1 MIIRTLVYMALAA
14 VVVGCTS
21 TPTSPPAPEPPSYRA
36 PWAGVAGPQF
46 SDLLVTYGASN
57 LASKRAETLDG
68 YLRSQTKT
76 FDRYIAAKEVGVGV
90 EALHQ
95 EAINEIQ
102 TLAPSVR
109 AKQFLVRGEFP
120 VHAYN
125 QELQGFPL
133 YLPFELWAG
142 VRYHNNDVRT
152 GISDG
157 RRTRGMSVISS
168 EYGFVTAQ
176 VQYSK
181 EGWVIPATPD
191 EAVRMLEQLS
201 QVGGKRSI
209 AVALTYSLDR
219 CEADESQRSNLIC
232 TATIQNMY
240 GYNSLNSVQ
249 PDTPPTMQLVKRG
262 RR

>member
-1 MIIRTLVYMALAA
+1 MIIRALISVSLALLIG
-14 VVVGCTS
+14 GCAS
-21 TPTSPPAPEPPSYRA
+21 TPPQAPDAPSFRA
-36 PWAGVAGPQF
+36 PWADHATPQF
-46 SDLLVTYGASN
+46 SDLLVTYGTSN
-57 LASKRAETLDG
+57 LSSKRAETLDG

-76 FDRYIAAKEVGVGV
+76 FDRYIAANEVGVGV

-102 TLAPSVR
+102 ALAPSVR

-120 VHAYN
+120 VHAYDH
-125 QELQGFPL
+125 QLQGFPL

-142 VRYHNNDVRT
+142 VRYTNSDVRT
-152 GISDG
+152 GISEG

-181 EGWVIPATPD
+181 EGWVISATPD

-201 QVGGKRSI
+201 QVGGKRRI

-219 CEADESQRSNLIC
+219 CDADESQQSNLIC

-240 GYNSLNSVQ
+240 GYSNLNSVQ
-249 PDTPPTMQLVKRG
+249 PDAPPTMQLVKRS